1 MACGGCQRR
10 GEAMRAA
17 LTAVADGDKAALQ
30 RATADF
36 ADATRKD
43 IGRLKTA
50 AVARLAVNRG
60 RR

>member
-1 MACGGCQRR
+1 MACGGCKKR

-17 LTAVADGDKAALQ
+17 LIAVADGDKTALQ

-43 IGRLKTA
+43 FGRLKTA
-50 AVARLAVNRG
+50 AAARLAANRG